1 MTVTNDEI
9 TKIIDM
15 IIVKINNLEKNQIES
30 KSTISNIKSKLVE
43 LNEFVNDIID
53 IIENDNY
60 YESDEHIMKKI
71 NKFKDLSDIIDDSI
85 ESNDIDGVYLKAI
98 KGEIIGES

>member
-1 MTVTNDEI
+1 NDEI